1 MPRAGSGTISLTTT
15 KVSGPGP
22 SEKKSIVRQ
31 SDAAPAAVGQPSANL
46 SAIVKIVADTSRLL
60 TASVR
65 RRPTDS
71 TRHAA
76 TSSPTS
82 LHAPTP
88 IEMRKTVCA
97 DTQPSVSPP
106 THSLTMRGV

>member
-1 MPRAGSGTISLTTT
+1 M
-15 KVSGPGP
+15 
-22 SEKKSIVRQ
+22 
-31 SDAAPAAVGQPSANL
+31 
-46 SAIVKIVADTSRLL
+46 KIVADTSRLL

-97 DTQPSVSPP
+97 ETSTDSSRSMHATAAFWNVPFYLILNTALGGGWPGSVNASTILPARHRIDYVRVSRP
-106 THSLTMRGV
+106 VA